1 MLAGRFLWVSS
12 FKDGFS
18 WFKVGFHGQGEFLSF
33 FMVPDVVSWFLQFSG
48 RFFPIPGWLFI
59 IPGSF
64 FKIPGFFMVFPGYS
78 LVSIWADGQRTF
90 WTPQKVPA
98 WSVSWPHDPACWA
111 CFGLVKQTIN
121 RLRTGRF
128 IHLQERPCCDGAAP
142 SSIGRILLCQS
153 FENKLIFLHR

>member
-18 WFKVGFHGQGEFLSF
+18 WFKVGFHGQGEFLSFFMVPDVSVWFFMIPGWF

-78 LVSIWADGQRTF
+78 LVSI
-90 WTPQKVPA
+90 
-98 WSVSWPHDPACWA
+98 
-111 CFGLVKQTIN
+111 
-121 RLRTGRF
+121 
-128 IHLQERPCCDGAAP
+128 
-142 SSIGRILLCQS
+142 
-153 FENKLIFLHR
+153 